1 MHLLIGSCL
10 KTKSIELPTLAS
22 SNSNDTSKA
31 GEYEVVST
39 DTSQDSMETH
49 GMGDYLDVY
58 TKETDPIRTR
68 IYEAANR
75 HIILNLHL

>member
-1 MHLLIGSCL
+1 
-10 KTKSIELPTLAS
+10 
-22 SNSNDTSKA
+22 
-31 GEYEVVST
+31 
-39 DTSQDSMETH
+39 METH